1 MTRRLI
7 LLAHCLLNGSA
18 KLRGNDAP
26 AVLEPLVLPLIRE
39 GFGVIQ
45 LPCPETTY
53 LGLRRWGMT
62 SEQYDTPPFRRHCRR
77 ILEPLLDQ
85 VEDSLR
91 EGFRVAGVVGPEGS
105 PSCGVGCTCG
115 GFCGGEPA
123 EGVPEARRIPGPGV
137 FMDQLRLCLEERG
150 LFLPFAGVDEGNPE
164 GCRPAALSFAPLGA
178 FSRPDGD
185 GQGGSRS

>member
-91 EGFRVAGVVGPEGS
+91 ESFRVAGVVGPEGS

-123 EGVPEARRIPGPGV
+123 AGVPEARRIPGPGV
-137 FMDQLRLCLEERG
+137 FMDQLRIGLEARG
-150 LFLPFAGVDEGNPE
+150 IPLPFAGADEGHPE
-164 GCRPAALSFAPLGA
+164 GCRPTALSFAPLGA
-178 FSRPDGD
+178 FRRPVRD
-185 GQGGSRS
+185 GQGGR